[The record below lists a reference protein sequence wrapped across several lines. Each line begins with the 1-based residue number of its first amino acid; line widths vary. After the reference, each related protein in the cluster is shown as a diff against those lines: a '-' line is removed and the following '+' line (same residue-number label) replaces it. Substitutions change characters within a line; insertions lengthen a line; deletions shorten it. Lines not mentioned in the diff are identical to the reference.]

1 MPIFLNPRFAMLL
14 LVAMPLAGG
23 AVVHPQGASAF
34 VMGAWAGTL
43 LAAPPLMIVMW
54 ILGLRTIGDLLRPLA
69 KLPILIGLTLVLL
82 YASDVDIGL
91 GGQILGGSAV
101 LFWLRQGRGNSVI

>member
-1 MPIFLNPRFAMLL
+1 MPFFLNPRFALIL

-43 LAAPPLMIVMW
+43 LAAPPLMILMW
-54 ILGLRTIGDLLRPLA
+54 ALGLRTIGQLLRPIV
-69 KLPILIGLTLVLL
+69 KLPIMIGLTIALL
-82 YASDVDIGL
+82 YLTDTDVGL
-91 GGQILGGSAV
+91 GGQMLGGGA
-101 LFWLRQGRGNSVI
+101 LMLWLKQGRGKLI